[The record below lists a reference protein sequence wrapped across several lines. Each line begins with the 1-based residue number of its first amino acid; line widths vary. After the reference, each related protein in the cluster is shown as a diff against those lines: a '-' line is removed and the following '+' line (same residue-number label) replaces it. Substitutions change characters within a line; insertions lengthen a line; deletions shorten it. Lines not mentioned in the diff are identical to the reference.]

1 MAARYSVSR
10 SLWPASRACRSCSLA
25 LLAICFACSSFI
37 FSVLLFRGV
46 LAPFTH
52 SRGSKDAKQVDRNG
66 RTGASRSQQAAR
78 VSDARFLAA
87 RSVLVETGEEQS
99 KDREAQILMRAGRES
114 RQLDGALDKYG
125 IKPGRLVLVGRRL
138 PAVRGNPRTSK
149 DSIFARGSDYR
160 GEE

>member
-10 SLWPASRACRSCSLA
+10 SLWPASRACRSCSIA
-25 LLAICFACSSFI
+25 ALAICFACSTFI
-37 FSVLLFRGV
+37 FCVLLFRGV

-52 SRGSKDAKQVDRNG
+52 SRGSKDAKQEDRNG
-66 RTGASRSQQAAR
+66 ETGASRSQRAAR

-99 KDREAQILMRAGRES
+99 KDREAQILMRARQAS
-114 RQLDGALDKYG
+114 RRPDGVLDEYG

-138 PAVRGNPRTSK
+138 PAARGNPGTTQ
-149 DSIFARGSDYR
+149 DSIFARGP
-160 GEE
+160 